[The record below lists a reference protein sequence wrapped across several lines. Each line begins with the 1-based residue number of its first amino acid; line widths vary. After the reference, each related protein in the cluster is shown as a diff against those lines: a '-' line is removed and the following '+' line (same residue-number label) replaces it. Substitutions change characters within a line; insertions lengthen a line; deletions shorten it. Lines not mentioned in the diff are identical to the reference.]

1 MKTKRY
7 IPFIIVAASVVTMA
21 INHPQES
28 IKSED
33 YSIVEV
39 SDSIPEDTVRMSPQ
53 RTQQS
58 DGEGTPGTL
67 DAPEAPVTEGFVPT
81 MMSDIKAADPTSGID
96 IIAPPT
102 ANQRGTASLQYPLQM
117 PPARN
122 GMQPQITITYNSD
135 GGSGWLGEGWDISI
149 PVISVDTRWGV
160 PRYDTQY
167 ETETYLLNGQMLCTP
182 DASGNM
188 TVAHRGSQLQ
198 RTERQFFTRQAG
210 EFAKIERKGT
220 SPSNYSWIVTDN
232 RGTKY
237 LYGRTN
243 ASILSGIVAN
253 GSNAIAEWHLDS
265 IIEIHGDY
273 ISFEYI
279 KTNESVLG
287 NVSSQAIYLHEVHAG
302 NVGENAHTI
311 VTFTNSGTQKIIRHS
326 SARYGFLTS
335 SNKLLSQIEVKFS
348 KTKMNHALFRR
359 YDLSYSTGEFGVQ
372 LLDSI
377 KAYGPDGT
385 NIISKQGFDYYDDT
399 NNGMQL
405 FLSDTTKISNSE
417 IEDVGILSNFLP
429 STGDVSGKATMIGAT
444 KTKTT
449 GASFYGGI
457 GPNDSKTGKSNTAG
471 MSIGY
476 SKSTAEGISSLVDI
490 NGDGLPDKVYKRN
503 GHLYFQPQVVSSGQY
518 GFGEEHVIQ
527 SRSEFSKIKSSN
539 YGGGFKVHMGLGPVT
554 LVEGIDY
561 GHFKSETTDYFSD
574 VNADGLID
582 IVSGDKVYFNHLEN
596 GIPTFTLYS
605 SDTPSYIAGGG
616 TIDTTLIEVDQTE
629 IDTLLYY
636 SPMMDAVQVW
646 VAPKTGT
653 ILLTSS
659 VTLISPSGD
668 EDIEGTPDGVR
679 VAIQK
684 GNSELA
690 HSTITSLNPS
700 WSPSNMSL
708 SVEKGDRIYF
718 RVQCGNQDKSNG
730 SADKVNW
737 TKGIAYA
744 DNEDSDYDDHPDGYS
759 PWQYNPTHLMSAKNI
774 VMVDRQP
781 FTVIG
786 NFTKPVTSDDVH
798 VRIYTFNGNNPSN
811 KTLIKDSLFIWS
823 GTHSGNLNIPVNAQ
837 DVDSCVYLELYSPSN
852 VAWQGI
858 TWNPSIVIYNNN
870 SDTIRTIPRYHTYDE
885 VYKDGLTIV
894 PETSGTINI
903 KPMISFSYGTYGTVY
918 VTIKNMTG
926 LKKRIQLD
934 VSNGTITNN
943 TYQSLTVDN
952 HQKLWV
958 DIYGDDEIVSRIQG
972 DPYIEVQNYPQYNIN
987 DVGIY
992 GFSEA
997 NDTLGFGHLF
1007 RGWGHFVYN
1016 ASNGRCEAP
1025 IDESLLSM
1033 TSYAGDNYN
1042 ILENAF
1048 VPMFPDL
1055 ARRDRWLGPNEN
1067 VWVSCNT
1074 NIISASRLVNND
1086 ISVSNPLASYAGNA
1100 AHEDGTAIGFPII
1113 SKGYS
1118 SDIMSGGSIPD
1129 FGNISATINN
1139 ANGKTHTI
1147 LSTMDMNG
1155 DGFPDLVSN
1164 KKITFT
1170 NPQGVFGGETI
1181 VTRQQD
1187 VSNSST
1193 NYSLGGN
1200 PVFSHTTSKNKSE
1213 GSTDISQEHAKNS
1226 GCTVGAD
1233 INASYNVN
1241 NDEVTCDYVDING
1254 DGLPDMV
1261 YKNGNNFYY
1270 RLNLGYRFDV
1280 ERSLSLSGFGI
1291 QKSEARSFTP
1301 SSGIN
1306 LPFAVDKMAS
1316 SFSAGIGVAAAD
1328 NQEKLT
1334 LMDINADGLLDMVYR
1349 DNNNIIKVA
1358 LGNGMGF
1365 LSNSTW
1371 NGLNRISKNV
1381 SVTGSVN
1388 AAASVS
1394 IPIFSLK
1401 LTLTLGANTGHS
1413 INRQLEGLRDIDGD
1427 GFLDIIT
1434 SESENN
1440 LHVRYSA
1447 IRRTN
1452 KLRTVKNSL
1461 GGTFTLDYTHSTP
1474 TYGLSGGK
1482 WVLSEVVVDDGIH
1495 DDGPNMTTRFEY
1507 TNGIRD
1513 RHEREFLGFGE
1524 VITKEIDTNPDTLY
1538 RQTVQIF
1545 DVSSYYTQ
1553 GNLLSTCVKDAQGR
1567 KYSEVN
1573 NTYYAYNM
1581 RRSGANN
1588 VFGTGSTNNPATK
1601 IAGDH
1606 GSVYAPLK
1614 YTENRQYEGG
1624 TTGVIMS
1631 QHIYTYYI
1639 TSGSYGAL
1647 EYHYYSDK
1655 GTMNVNTDASSD
1667 YRECYT
1673 YKNDLTQHVLN
1684 LPTSHYVYVGDSVV
1698 HRDSITY
1705 GSGKNTSKPLTV
1717 KKYYSPT
1724 QFAQTDFTNDS
1735 YGNVSSMTLPANHK
1749 GQRLSYTYEY
1759 EDTMNMYIKHIRS
1772 NDTLNYNTYFYNY
1785 DYRYGLPRQKRD
1797 INDFYTLTEYD
1808 ALGRITS
1815 VTAPREYQSVNPHR
1829 PHTLSFTYSPLAVSD
1844 ENGIS
1849 QPAYAVTENYDVR
1862 HTTDPIET
1870 VTFVDGFG
1878 RVIQVKKDGYISSSS
1893 SVMIV
1898 SGLQQLDAFGRV
1910 TLTYYPC
1917 TEYKGYSNY
1926 DKTLLH
1932 GGHDNITP
1940 TQTSY
1945 DVMNRTVQI
1954 VMPDNTVTTSIY
1966 NLSNISGQSTFCTLV
1981 TDALG
1986 HQSASYTNGSGL
1998 TVKSSQFHNN
2008 TEIATLFL
2016 YDGIQRPRYT
2026 INCEG
2031 DTTSYTYDM
2040 LDRQT
2045 EVKHPASGTT
2055 KLSYD
2060 PAGNLLTKQTANLVD
2075 KGTMVSY
2082 AYDFDMLT
2090 SVTYP
2095 EHPEN
2100 NVRYIYGV
2108 NASDGRNGRVAMKTD
2123 ASGGTTYKYDA
2134 LGNIIEE
2141 NRTITVP
2148 YEGIFTFKT
2157 LWDYDSFGRLLS
2169 INYPDGEQITY
2180 GYDVGGQV
2188 NTVTGYKSQRRY
2200 NYVTDI
2206 RYNKFGLRTRI
2217 NYGSGAYNQY
2227 TYKSDNLRLNTLQT
2241 HNGTSRVISNAYTY
2255 DDIGNITGISCTTTL
2270 PPTPDYSGDMAH
2282 TYAYDDL
2289 SRLTTASGTYTGQR
2303 LSGKTASYTLQM
2315 GYDDMYRVKRKGLY
2329 IEQDDVMAAGH
2340 LNAGY
2345 NLTYSYSDDAGRRF
2359 QLDSIAEDSIYR
2371 NITATGRTYLYKN
2384 HAFEYDKNG
2393 NMLYENTARKHKN
2406 GIFENKTSEIKYLWD
2421 EENRL
2426 SAISENGY
2434 VSCYLYDSDG
2444 NRTVK
2449 QHGGLSGHY
2458 VNSNANSQDIDSVNH
2473 VTDRRE
2479 CVIYVNPFMTY
2490 TNPDRDDT
2498 YTKHIYIG
2506 GERIVSKIGDTSAY
2520 LNDPFTNFASYG
2532 MYGDLTYYQSKKDTL
2547 ERVQTSNY
2555 EILGVPFIG
2564 IDNDT
2569 HEYGYPSMRSSGTDS
2584 LSLRGLGQGPY
2595 EDLQYYYHK
2604 DHLGSSVCIT
2614 DSTGQ
2619 IIQHVEYIPYGEV
2632 FIEER
2637 NPQSSYATPYK
2648 FNGKELDEETGLYYY
2663 GARYLHPKYAMW
2675 LSVDRFA
2682 DNYPN
2687 MSSYNTFGD
2696 NPTHN
2701 IDINGDSIIV
2711 DNYGGIIA
2719 NIGND
2724 KGVYLQKQNNEYQK
2738 LGDMQGEVDVNYIYS
2753 NLLKKSVREA
2763 KKIWSPFTFKKKVVT
2778 GGIWDLK
2785 NNKKT
2790 IWGYDKDGKTR
2801 FLFEGS
2807 SMESQDIGNHH
2818 FGVVAKAYGMF
2829 TEYMIL
2835 SQAGKYQIENNLSR
2849 PEWQNYIIVNVQR
2862 VSPSGIPY
2870 TISVK
2875 QMLPPYGDDPRDQMW
2890 IKKGFDY
2897 WKRNF

>member
-67 DAPEAPVTEGFVPT
+67 DAQEAPATEGFVPT

-311 VTFTNSGTQKIIRHS
+311 VTYTNSGTQKIIRHS

-348 KTKMNHALFRR
+348 ETKMNHALFRR

-471 MSIGY
+471 MSISY

-527 SRSEFSKIKSSN
+527 SCSEFSKTKSSN
-539 YGGGFKVHMGLGPVT
+539 YGGGLKGHVGLGAVT

-561 GHFKSETTDYFSD
+561 AHFKSETTDYFSD

-653 ILLTSS
+653 ILLASS

-690 HSTITSLNPS
+690 HSTITSSNPS
-700 WSPSNMSL
+700 WSPSDMTL

-718 RVQCGNQDKSNG
+718 RVQCGNQENSNG

-811 KTLIKDSLFIWS
+811 KTLIKDSLFIWN

-894 PETSGTINI
+894 PETSGTLNI
-903 KPMISFSYGTYGTVY
+903 KPIINFSYGTYGTVY

-943 TYQSLTVDN
+943 TYQSLTVNN
-952 HQKLWV
+952 HEKLWV
-958 DIYGDDEIVSRIQG
+958 DIYGDDEIVSRIQEN
-972 DPYIEVQNYPQYNIN
+972 PYIEVQNYPQYNIN
-987 DVGIY
+987 DINAVGIY

-1074 NIISASRLVNND
+1074 NIISASRLVSND

-1113 SKGYS
+1113 SKGHS
-1118 SDIMSGGSIPD
+1118 EEIMGGGSIPG
-1129 FGNISATINN
+1129 FGNISATVNN
-1139 ANGKTHTI
+1139 ATGETHTL

-1155 DGFPDLVSN
+1155 DGYPDLVSN
-1164 KKITFT
+1164 KKIAFT
-1170 NPQGVFGGETI
+1170 NPLGVLSGETI
-1181 VTRQQD
+1181 ATRQQD
-1187 VSNSST
+1187 VSNEST

-1200 PVFSHTTSKNKSE
+1200 PIFSHTTSKNKSE

-1316 SFSAGIGVAAAD
+1316 SFSAGI
-1328 NQEKLT
+1328 
-1334 LMDINADGLLDMVYR
+1334 
-1349 DNNNIIKVA
+1349 
-1358 LGNGMGF
+1358 
-1365 LSNSTW
+1365 
-1371 NGLNRISKNV
+1371 
-1381 SVTGSVN
+1381 
-1388 AAASVS
+1388 
-1394 IPIFSLK
+1394 
-1401 LTLTLGANTGHS
+1401 
-1413 INRQLEGLRDIDGD
+1413 
-1427 GFLDIIT
+1427 
-1434 SESENN
+1434 
-1440 LHVRYSA
+1440 
-1447 IRRTN
+1447 
-1452 KLRTVKNSL
+1452 
-1461 GGTFTLDYTHSTP
+1461 
-1474 TYGLSGGK
+1474 
-1482 WVLSEVVVDDGIH
+1482 
-1495 DDGPNMTTRFEY
+1495 
-1507 TNGIRD
+1507 
-1513 RHEREFLGFGE
+1513 
-1524 VITKEIDTNPDTLY
+1524 
-1538 RQTVQIF
+1538 
-1545 DVSSYYTQ
+1545 
-1553 GNLLSTCVKDAQGR
+1553 
-1567 KYSEVN
+1567 
-1573 NTYYAYNM
+1573 
-1581 RRSGANN
+1581 
-1588 VFGTGSTNNPATK
+1588 
-1601 IAGDH
+1601 
-1606 GSVYAPLK
+1606 
-1614 YTENRQYEGG
+1614 
-1624 TTGVIMS
+1624 
-1631 QHIYTYYI
+1631 
-1639 TSGSYGAL
+1639 
-1647 EYHYYSDK
+1647 
-1655 GTMNVNTDASSD
+1655 
-1667 YRECYT
+1667 
-1673 YKNDLTQHVLN
+1673 
-1684 LPTSHYVYVGDSVV
+1684 
-1698 HRDSITY
+1698 
-1705 GSGKNTSKPLTV
+1705 
-1717 KKYYSPT
+1717 
-1724 QFAQTDFTNDS
+1724 
-1735 YGNVSSMTLPANHK
+1735 
-1749 GQRLSYTYEY
+1749 
-1759 EDTMNMYIKHIRS
+1759 
-1772 NDTLNYNTYFYNY
+1772 
-1785 DYRYGLPRQKRD
+1785 
-1797 INDFYTLTEYD
+1797 
-1808 ALGRITS
+1808 
-1815 VTAPREYQSVNPHR
+1815 
-1829 PHTLSFTYSPLAVSD
+1829 
-1844 ENGIS
+1844 
-1849 QPAYAVTENYDVR
+1849 
-1862 HTTDPIET
+1862 
-1870 VTFVDGFG
+1870 
-1878 RVIQVKKDGYISSSS
+1878 
-1893 SVMIV
+1893 
-1898 SGLQQLDAFGRV
+1898 
-1910 TLTYYPC
+1910 
-1917 TEYKGYSNY
+1917 
-1926 DKTLLH
+1926 
-1932 GGHDNITP
+1932 
-1940 TQTSY
+1940 
-1945 DVMNRTVQI
+1945 
-1954 VMPDNTVTTSIY
+1954 
-1966 NLSNISGQSTFCTLV
+1966 
-1981 TDALG
+1981 
-1986 HQSASYTNGSGL
+1986 
-1998 TVKSSQFHNN
+1998 
-2008 TEIATLFL
+2008 
-2016 YDGIQRPRYT
+2016 
-2026 INCEG
+2026 
-2031 DTTSYTYDM
+2031 
-2040 LDRQT
+2040 
-2045 EVKHPASGTT
+2045 
-2055 KLSYD
+2055 
-2060 PAGNLLTKQTANLVD
+2060 
-2075 KGTMVSY
+2075 
-2082 AYDFDMLT
+2082 
-2090 SVTYP
+2090 
-2095 EHPEN
+2095 
-2100 NVRYIYGV
+2100 
-2108 NASDGRNGRVAMKTD
+2108 
-2123 ASGGTTYKYDA
+2123 
-2134 LGNIIEE
+2134 
-2141 NRTITVP
+2141 
-2148 YEGIFTFKT
+2148 
-2157 LWDYDSFGRLLS
+2157 
-2169 INYPDGEQITY
+2169 
-2180 GYDVGGQV
+2180 
-2188 NTVTGYKSQRRY
+2188 
-2200 NYVTDI
+2200 
-2206 RYNKFGLRTRI
+2206 
-2217 NYGSGAYNQY
+2217 
-2227 TYKSDNLRLNTLQT
+2227 
-2241 HNGTSRVISNAYTY
+2241 
-2255 DDIGNITGISCTTTL
+2255 
-2270 PPTPDYSGDMAH
+2270 
-2282 TYAYDDL
+2282 
-2289 SRLTTASGTYTGQR
+2289 
-2303 LSGKTASYTLQM
+2303 
-2315 GYDDMYRVKRKGLY
+2315 
-2329 IEQDDVMAAGH
+2329 
-2340 LNAGY
+2340 
-2345 NLTYSYSDDAGRRF
+2345 
-2359 QLDSIAEDSIYR
+2359 
-2371 NITATGRTYLYKN
+2371 
-2384 HAFEYDKNG
+2384 
-2393 NMLYENTARKHKN
+2393 
-2406 GIFENKTSEIKYLWD
+2406 
-2421 EENRL
+2421 
-2426 SAISENGY
+2426 
-2434 VSCYLYDSDG
+2434 
-2444 NRTVK
+2444 
-2449 QHGGLSGHY
+2449 
-2458 VNSNANSQDIDSVNH
+2458 
-2473 VTDRRE
+2473 
-2479 CVIYVNPFMTY
+2479 
-2490 TNPDRDDT
+2490 
-2498 YTKHIYIG
+2498 
-2506 GERIVSKIGDTSAY
+2506 
-2520 LNDPFTNFASYG
+2520 
-2532 MYGDLTYYQSKKDTL
+2532 
-2547 ERVQTSNY
+2547 
-2555 EILGVPFIG
+2555 
-2564 IDNDT
+2564 
-2569 HEYGYPSMRSSGTDS
+2569 
-2584 LSLRGLGQGPY
+2584 
-2595 EDLQYYYHK
+2595 
-2604 DHLGSSVCIT
+2604 
-2614 DSTGQ
+2614 
-2619 IIQHVEYIPYGEV
+2619 
-2632 FIEER
+2632 
-2637 NPQSSYATPYK
+2637 
-2648 FNGKELDEETGLYYY
+2648 
-2663 GARYLHPKYAMW
+2663 
-2675 LSVDRFA
+2675 
-2682 DNYPN
+2682 
-2687 MSSYNTFGD
+2687 
-2696 NPTHN
+2696 
-2701 IDINGDSIIV
+2701 
-2711 DNYGGIIA
+2711 
-2719 NIGND
+2719 
-2724 KGVYLQKQNNEYQK
+2724 
-2738 LGDMQGEVDVNYIYS
+2738 
-2753 NLLKKSVREA
+2753 
-2763 KKIWSPFTFKKKVVT
+2763 
-2778 GGIWDLK
+2778 
-2785 NNKKT
+2785 
-2790 IWGYDKDGKTR
+2790 
-2801 FLFEGS
+2801 
-2807 SMESQDIGNHH
+2807 
-2818 FGVVAKAYGMF
+2818 
-2829 TEYMIL
+2829 
-2835 SQAGKYQIENNLSR
+2835 
-2849 PEWQNYIIVNVQR
+2849 
-2862 VSPSGIPY
+2862 
-2870 TISVK
+2870 
-2875 QMLPPYGDDPRDQMW
+2875 
-2890 IKKGFDY
+2890 
-2897 WKRNF
+2897 